1 MHALLILCLSLN
13 MAADLAS
20 IKQEPNL
27 ERRSERA
34 LENATSAMDTAR
46 DAASDDAKLKV
57 SLEELRDSVDLCY
70 QSLVESGKS
79 ARRNPKFFK
88 KAELKTRELMRRL
101 EGLAQ
106 AVDSED
112 RTFVESV
119 RERVSKVHDDLIQDI
134 MQKK

>member
-1 MHALLILCLSLN
+1 MQALLILCLVL
-13 MAADLAS
+13 DLSA
-20 IKQEPNL
+20 IKMEPNL

-34 LENATSAMDTAR
+34 IDNATAAMDSAR
-46 DAASDDAKLKV
+46 DASTAGESEKV
-57 SLEELRDSVDLCY
+57 RVALEEVRDSVDLAY
-70 QSLVESGKS
+70 QSLVDSGKS

-88 KAELKTRELMRRL
+88 RAELKTRELMRRL

-106 AVDSED
+106 AVDSDD

-119 RERVSKVHDDLIQDI
+119 RDRVSKVHDHLIEDI

>member
-1 MHALLILCLSLN
+1 MHVLLILCL
-13 MAADLAS
+13 AFDLAA
-20 IKQEPNL
+20 IKLEPNL
-27 ERRSERA
+27 ERRSELA
-34 LENATSAMDTAR
+34 LGNASSAMDAAR
-46 DAASDDAKLKV
+46 DASSDETKLKPA
-57 SLEELRDSVDLCY
+57 LQELRESVDLAY
-70 QSLVESGKS
+70 QSLVDSGKS

-106 AVDSED
+106 AVDADD
-112 RTFVESV
+112 RAIVESV

>member
-1 MHALLILCLSLN
+1 MQALLILCL
-13 MAADLAS
+13 AFDLAS

-34 LENATSAMDTAR
+34 LDNASSAMDLAR
-46 DAASDDAKLKV
+46 EAKLKPA
-57 SLEELRDSVDLCY
+57 LEELRDSVDLCY
-70 QSLVESGKS
+70 QSLVDSGKS

-112 RTFVESV
+112 RAFVETV
-119 RERVSKVHDDLIQDI
+119 RERVAKVHDDLIQEI
-134 MQKK
+134 MKKK

>member
-1 MHALLILCLSLN
+1 MLVLLILCLGF
-13 MAADLAS
+13 DLAA

-34 LENATSAMDTAR
+34 LENASAAMDAAR
-46 DAASDDAKLKV
+46 DASVAGDAEKTKAG
-57 SLEELRDSVDLCY
+57 LEELSDSVDLAY
-70 QSLVESGKS
+70 QSLTESGKS

-88 KAELKTRELMRRL
+88 SAELKTRQLMRRL
-101 EGLAQ
+101 DGLAQ
-106 AVDSED
+106 AVDAEE
-112 RTFVESV
+112 RGFVEKV

>member
-1 MHALLILCLSLN
+1 MQALLILCL
-13 MAADLAS
+13 AFDLAA
-20 IKQEPNL
+20 IKLEPNL

-34 LENATSAMDTAR
+34 LDNASTAMDTAR
-46 DAASDDAKLKV
+46 DDAAAGDLAKVKADLD
-57 SLEELRDSVDLCY
+57 ELRDSVDLAY
-70 QSLVESGKS
+70 QSLVDSGKS

-106 AVDSED
+106 AVDADD
-112 RTFVESV
+112 RPAVETV
-119 RERVSKVHDDLIQDI
+119 RERVSKVHDDLIHDI

>member
-1 MHALLILCLSLN
+1 MHFLLILCL
-13 MAADLAS
+13 AFDLAA
-20 IKQEPNL
+20 IRLEPNL
-27 ERRSERA
+27 ERRSDLA
-34 LENATSAMDTAR
+34 LGNASAAMDTAR
-46 DAASDDAKLKV
+46 DAAADDAKLKAA
-57 SLEELRDSVDLCY
+57 LTELRESVDLAY

-106 AVDSED
+106 AVDADD
-112 RTFVESV
+112 RVFVENV

>member
-1 MHALLILCLSLN
+1 MNALLILCL
-13 MAADLAS
+13 AFDLAA
-20 IKQEPNL
+20 IKLEPNL
-27 ERRSERA
+27 ERRSELA
-34 LENATSAMDTAR
+34 LGNASAAMDAAR
-46 DAASDDAKLKV
+46 DAATDDAKLKAA
-57 SLEELRDSVDLCY
+57 LQELRESVDLAY
-70 QSLVESGKS
+70 QSLVDSGKS

-106 AVDSED
+106 AVDSDD
-112 RTFVESV
+112 RVLVHSV

>member
-1 MHALLILCLSLN
+1 MQALMIFCL
-13 MAADLAS
+13 AFDLAA

-34 LENATSAMDTAR
+34 LDNASAAMDLAR
-46 DAASDDAKLKV
+46 DASSSGDTEKLKAAV
-57 SLEELRDSVDLCY
+57 TELRDSVDLAY
-70 QSLVESGKS
+70 QSLLDSGKS

-101 EGLAQ
+101 QGLSQ
-106 AVDSED
+106 AVDVDD
-112 RTFVESV
+112 RAFVDTV
-119 RERVSKVHDDLIQDI
+119 HDRVSKVHDDLIQDI

>member
-1 MHALLILCLSLN
+1 MQALLILCL
-13 MAADLAS
+13 AFDLTA
-20 IKQEPNL
+20 IKLEPNL

-34 LENATSAMDTAR
+34 IDNATAAMDAAR
-46 DAASDDAKLKV
+46 DASAAGDAEKLKAA
-57 SLEELRDSVDLCY
+57 LEELRDSVDLAY
-70 QSLVESGKS
+70 QSLVDSGKS
-79 ARRNPKFFK
+79 ARRSPKFFK

-112 RTFVESV
+112 RVLVESV

>member
-1 MHALLILCLSLN
+1 MNALLILCL
-13 MAADLAS
+13 AFDLAA
-20 IKQEPNL
+20 IKLEPNL
-27 ERRSERA
+27 ERRSELA
-34 LENATSAMDTAR
+34 LGNASAAMDAAR
-46 DAASDDAKLKV
+46 DASGDEAKLKEA
-57 SLEELRDSVDLCY
+57 LHELRESVDLAY
-70 QSLVESGKS
+70 QSLVDSGKS

-106 AVDSED
+106 AVDAED
-112 RTFVESV
+112 RVLVEGV

>member
-1 MHALLILCLSLN
+1 MQALLILCL
-13 MAADLAS
+13 AFDLAA
-20 IKQEPNL
+20 IKLEPNL

-34 LENATSAMDTAR
+34 LDNASTAMDAAR
-46 DAASDDAKLKV
+46 DDAAAGDLAKVKADLD
-57 SLEELRDSVDLCY
+57 ELRDSVDLAY
-70 QSLVESGKS
+70 QSLVDSGKS

-106 AVDSED
+106 AVDADD
-112 RTFVESV
+112 RPAVETV
-119 RERVSKVHDDLIQDI
+119 RERVSKVHDDLIHDI

>member
-1 MHALLILCLSLN
+1 MHARLILCL
-13 MAADLAS
+13 AFDLAA
-20 IKQEPNL
+20 IKLEPNL
-27 ERRSERA
+27 ERRSELA
-34 LENATSAMDTAR
+34 LGNASAAMDVAR
-46 DAASDDAKLKV
+46 DAASDEAKRKAA
-57 SLEELRDSVDLCY
+57 LEELRDSVDLAY
-70 QSLVESGKS
+70 QSLVDSGKS

-106 AVDSED
+106 AVDADD
-112 RTFVESV
+112 RVLVESV